1 MKTLTSE
8 DIEKHYSALL
18 DSVSL
23 IEKLE
28 ASKDSDE
35 ETLEIIDRNKAHLK
49 MMLAQPYWTN
59 QDMTS
64 VEQVLE

>member
-8 DIEKHYSALL
+8 DIQKHYSALL

-23 IEKLE
+23 INKLE
-28 ASKDSDE
+28 ASEDLDE
-35 ETLEIIDRNKAHLK
+35 ETLEIILRNKTHLK
-49 MMLAQPYWTN
+49 MMLAQTYWTD
-59 QDMTS
+59 QDMTL